1 MPAIRDAVI
10 VLGIILGCCLFVA
23 LGAYL
28 GKALTLT
35 RLAKLAG
42 AVSLIAI
49 MSYTVYTS
57 WMSLFAN

>member
-42 AVSLIAI
+42 AVSL
-49 MSYTVYTS
+49 
-57 WMSLFAN
+57 